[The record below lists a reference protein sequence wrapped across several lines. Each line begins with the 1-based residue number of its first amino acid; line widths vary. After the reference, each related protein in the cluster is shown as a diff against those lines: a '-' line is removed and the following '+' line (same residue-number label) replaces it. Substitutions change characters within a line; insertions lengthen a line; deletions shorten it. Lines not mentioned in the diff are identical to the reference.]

1 MTLFNSK
8 AIMKYTPFKRLLRML
23 ELDRQD
29 IIYVYVY
36 AVLAGI
42 ITLSLPLGIQAI
54 IGLIAGGSVSC
65 ALFIMPYFGLQ
76 DILDNNGV
84 I

>member
-1 MTLFNSK
+1 
-8 AIMKYTPFKRLLRML
+8 ML